1 MEVRV
6 NIDGHGSYLVDA
18 AKVNELISWLSANT
32 VKVNE
37 SNVIKEVQNGNETG
51 RELLNG

>member
-6 NIDGHGSYLVDA
+6 NIDGHGVYLVDA
-18 AKVNELISWLSANT
+18 SKVNELISWLRTNT

-37 SNVIKEVQNGNETG
+37 SNIIKEVQNGTETG
-51 RELLNG
+51 RELLRE